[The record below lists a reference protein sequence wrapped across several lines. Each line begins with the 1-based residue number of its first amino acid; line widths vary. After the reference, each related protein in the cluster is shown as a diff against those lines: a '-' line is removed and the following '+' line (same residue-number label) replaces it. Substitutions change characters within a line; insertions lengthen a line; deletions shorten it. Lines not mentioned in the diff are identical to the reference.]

1 MKKLLKQKKT
11 YSKSVKIYFISFLLA
26 LEYKAADKTLITEL
40 PQAAS
45 SCRQGNLLP
54 AGAVYIFKIVSA
66 FSVYR
71 STNYLHVVCSCHFQ
85 LFFGPDCFAPIHNN
99 SQCSL
104 QKLGHQAASPKTT
117 PRNLPS
123 PGS

>member
-54 AGAVYIFKIVSA
+54 AGAVYIF
-66 FSVYR
+66 
-71 STNYLHVVCSCHFQ
+71 
-85 LFFGPDCFAPIHNN
+85 
-99 SQCSL
+99 
-104 QKLGHQAASPKTT
+104 
-117 PRNLPS
+117 
-123 PGS
+123 